1 MKIVMGSDHAG
12 YHLKEVLKKKLLDAG
27 HEVTDVGCYNTDSVD
42 YPDIADAVAEEM
54 LKSSETKGVLVCGSG
69 IGISMEANRHRHIRC
84 ALVHDGY
91 SARLC
96 REHNDANAIAF
107 GGRLIG
113 EELAADC
120 LDVFLKT
127 AFIPKESYVRRVKK
141 LGKEG

>member
-1 MKIVMGSDHAG
+1 MEIVMGSDHAG
-12 YHLKEVLKKKLLDAG
+12 YHLKEVLKKRLLDAG
-27 HEVTDVGCYNTDSVD
+27 HEVSDVGCYNTDSVD
-42 YPDIADAVAEEM
+42 YPDIADALAAEM
-54 LKSSETKGVLVCGSG
+54 LKTPDAKGVLVCGSG
-69 IGISMEANRHRHIRC
+69 IGISMAANRHRHIRC

-96 REHNDANAIAF
+96 REHNNANVIAM

-127 AFIPKESYVRRVKK
+127 EFIPKESYVRRVKK